1 MSSSGKNRAATSA
14 SEAQPSTSG
23 TSQHPPAP
31 PSSTNAIPDPAPA
44 ADGGAAPAPPPE
56 TGGAA
61 NEQLQHIQ
69 ELRTLLEQALAST
82 GTGAAPADGAGA
94 QPATDPIT
102 AVKRLSSQLAG
113 LASAHGAAAASDKK
127 ARTTSTGLGGSSA
140 IPRKPATVPK
150 PPSIFSL
157 DTPVSTATTQGE
169 TFPDSGSPLVDND
182 RIASLAK
189 THFSPDNAALIQSLL
204 KVISVSAEAVTGINP
219 FIPDEE
225 VQQSGLASLLEPIS
239 DQLSTIYTLSE
250 SCMANISRNAVLH
263 TLKIDPE
270 HVKLIDMLE
279 LNNKLNPHRQPLSLA
294 NVRELMNLETLSN
307 KIAAKEGKTEDRD
320 PKGKKPK
327 MGSGGSPYIRF
338 PPRGADGVDP
348 TGMVAGTFP
357 TGMMA
362 GYPPGMVAGFGGMPV
377 GGAAGAAGGGMWMG
391 AGGTAARPPL
401 LPDQC
406 RRCGVRGHFAIACP
420 LRGQSR
426 P

>member
-1 MSSSGKNRAATSA
+1 MSR
-14 SEAQPSTSG
+14 
-23 TSQHPPAP
+23 
-31 PSSTNAIPDPAPA
+31 
-44 ADGGAAPAPPPE
+44 
-56 TGGAA
+56 
-61 NEQLQHIQ
+61 
-69 ELRTLLEQALAST
+69 
-82 GTGAAPADGAGA
+82 
-94 QPATDPIT
+94 
-102 AVKRLSSQLAG
+102 
-113 LASAHGAAAASDKK
+113 
-127 ARTTSTGLGGSSA
+127 
-140 IPRKPATVPK
+140 
-150 PPSIFSL
+150 
-157 DTPVSTATTQGE
+157 
-169 TFPDSGSPLVDND
+169 
-182 RIASLAK
+182 
-189 THFSPDNAALIQSLL
+189 
-204 KVISVSAEAVTGINP
+204 
-219 FIPDEE
+219 
-225 VQQSGLASLLEPIS
+225 
-239 DQLSTIYTLSE
+239 
-250 SCMANISRNAVLH
+250 
-263 TLKIDPE
+263 
-270 HVKLIDMLE
+270 VKLIDMLE